1 MGKLKSLLIAAAAL
15 SAPVAVGAQ
24 TTTLDEG
31 TFRLLID
38 GREAGTET
46 FSIRQSGSGDR
57 AVVIAQG
64 RVVLADGSGGE
75 QVTSSLQLAGSPLK
89 PAAYDLQV
97 EGGDTERIA
106 GRVVGGR
113 FSARIVRPAGEQMRE
128 YLVSDGAVI
137 ADEGVAHQYYFLAQR
152 VGATGGRVPV
162 VIPRS
167 SRQVWATVSVAG
179 NETVEIAGRS
189 VAARRLDVQL
199 EGGAATRVW
208 VDAEGRV
215 LRVSIPSTN
224 FVAERTAVP

>member
-1 MGKLKSLLIAAAAL
+1 MAKFKSLLMAAAVL
-15 SAPVAVGAQ
+15 SAPAAVGAQ
-24 TTTLDEG
+24 TTTIDEG
-31 TFRLLID
+31 TFRLLIN

-64 RVVLADGSGGE
+64 RVVLADGGDGE
-75 QVTSSLQLAGSPLK
+75 QVTSSLQLAGSPMR

-113 FSARIVRPAGEQMRE
+113 FSARIVRPSGEQMRE
-128 YLVSDGAVI
+128 YLVSEGAVI

-152 VGATGGRVPV
+152 VGAEGGRVPV
-162 VIPRS
+162 VIPRN
-167 SRQVWATVSVAG
+167 SRQVWATVTVSGDESVQ
-179 NETVEIAGRS
+179 IAGRS
-189 VAARRLDVQL
+189 VPARRLDVQL

-208 VDAEGRV
+208 VDGEGRV
-215 LRVSIPSTN
+215 LRVAIPSTN